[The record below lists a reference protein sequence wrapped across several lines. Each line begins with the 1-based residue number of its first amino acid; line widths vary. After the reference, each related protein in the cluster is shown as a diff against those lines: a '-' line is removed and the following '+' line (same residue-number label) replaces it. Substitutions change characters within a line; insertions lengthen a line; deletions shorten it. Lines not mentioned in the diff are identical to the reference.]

1 MPHAQ
6 TRLLPSLLLP
16 LIALPG
22 TALADLT
29 ATGLWADW
37 QTAARGQGMS
47 VTAQTTTQTED
58 GLRLT
63 GVETRLTQADG
74 AAITAVVPLV
84 TLTELGDGRVELA
97 IPEGKQVTITPA
109 GDDSSSALLAVD
121 TSGLTVT
128 ASGTP
133 EETDY
138 VWSAPALSVTLEEFE
153 PGEAPLEAD
162 LTLTATDLSGR
173 LTGYDAELD
182 GPVTA
187 VFEAAETAWAVSF
200 SDPVSG
206 AAMST
211 EATQQD
217 VVIQAESI
225 GMTPDGTPGD
235 DTQLRMAFDSGS
247 GTSRSSQSIG
257 GTTQLTET
265 SHESASLRADLTAEQ
280 GFYTGAGAGIAVTI
294 DDPNMPVR
302 PITLTLDEVDMAFV
316 GPVSD
321 ADTPQPFD
329 VTLEVIGL
337 APTEALWA
345 QLDPAGMLPR
355 EPMTLT
361 ADLEGQALV
370 GPAARIPGMP
380 EAASSDFAP
389 TEVTVN
395 GINLTYGEA
404 RAEAT
409 GAFSFPTPS
418 DAAIPL
424 SQPQPVGTLDVTLTG
439 VLDLLTQLGQSGL
452 VPQQQLMA
460 AQMMIG
466 MFAAPQPDGTMT
478 SRIESRE
485 DGSLFINGNRIR

>member
-37 QTAARGQGMS
+37 QSAARAQGMS

-63 GVETRLTQADG
+63 GVETRLTQTDETT
-74 AAITAVVPLV
+74 ITAVVPLV

-97 IPEGKQVTITPA
+97 IPEGKQVTITPS

-138 VWSAPALSVTLEEFE
+138 VWSAPTLSVTLEEFE
-153 PGEAPLEAD
+153 PGEAPMEAD
-162 LTLTATDLSGR
+162 LNLTATDLSGR
-173 LTGYDAELD
+173 LTGYDAQLD

-200 SDPVSG
+200 ADPVSG

-211 EATQQD
+211 EATQQN

-235 DTQLRMAFDSGS
+235 DAHLRMAFDAGS
-247 GTSRSSQSIG
+247 GTSRSSQSFEG
-257 GTTQLTET
+257 ATQITET
-265 SHESASLRADLTAEQ
+265 SHQSASLRADLTPERA
-280 GFYTGAGAGIAVTI
+280 FYTGAGADIAITL
-294 DDPNMPVR
+294 DDPNLPVR
-302 PITLTLDEVDMAFV
+302 PIMLTLDELDMAFV
-316 GPVSD
+316 GPVTE

-329 VTLEVIGL
+329 LTLEVIGL
-337 APTEALWA
+337 APSAELWT

-355 EPMTLT
+355 EPLTLT
-361 ADLEGQALV
+361 ADLEGQALL
-370 GPAARIPGMP
+370 GPAARVPGLP
-380 EAASSDFAP
+380 QGASADFAP
-389 TEVTVN
+389 TELAVN
-395 GINLTYGEA
+395 GVDLTYGA
-404 RAEAT
+404 ASALAT
-409 GAFSFPTPS
+409 GAFTFPRPS
-418 DAAIPL
+418 DAAVPL

-439 VLDLLTQLGQSGL
+439 IGDLLGQLSQSGL
-452 VPQQQLMA
+452 LPQQQLMA
-460 AQMMIG
+460 AQMMLG
-466 MFAAPQPDGTMT
+466 MFATSQPDGTMT
-478 SRIESRE
+478 SRIETRA
-485 DGSLFINGNRIR
+485 DGSLFVNGTQLR